1 MLLRPNSGFNPVK
14 LSIIIPVYNE
24 AMTIKEIVARVRS
37 VIIPLEKE
45 IIVIDDCSTDDS
57 RSIIETLGEDIKKL
71 FHSQNKG
78 KGAALRTGFKE
89 ATGDIVLIQDAD
101 LEYDPSEYLKLI
113 EPILSGQSQV
123 VYGSRFAGDGGL
135 VQVVRQH
142 KKLYSWHFLYYL
154 GNRFLSLVTALLYG
168 SSITD
173 METGYKVFKS
183 EVIKGLNLTADRF
196 EFEPEV
202 TAKILK
208 KGFKI
213 YEVPISYHGR
223 EYSEG
228 KKITWHDGLTAV
240 KVLFKYRFF

>member
-1 MLLRPNSGFNPVK
+1 MK

-24 AMTIKEIVARVRS
+24 AATLREILQKVESVAL
-37 VIIPLEKE
+37 PLDRE
-45 IIVIDDCSTDDS
+45 IIAVDDFSTDGS
-57 RSIIETLGEDIKKL
+57 REILKELEGRFKVIY
-71 FHSQNKG
+71 QPVNRG

-89 ATGDIVLIQDAD
+89 ATGDLIIVQDAD
-101 LEYDPSEYLKLI
+101 LEYNPAEYLKLI
-113 EPILSGQSQV
+113 APILSGRTTV

-135 VQVVRQH
+135 GRMVRQH
-142 KKLYSWHFLYYL
+142 KKLYSWHFFYYL

-173 METGYKVFKS
+173 METGYKVFKT
-183 EVIKGLNLTADRF
+183 EVIKSLVLTADRF

-202 TAKILK
+202 TAKILR
-208 KGFKI
+208 KGIKI

-228 KKITWHDGLTAV
+228 KKITWRDGLTAI
-240 KVLFKYRFF
+240 KVLFKYRFFD

>member
-1 MLLRPNSGFNPVK
+1 MK

-24 AMTIKEIVARVRS
+24 VKTLKEILQKVES
-37 VIIPLEKE
+37 VNLPLDRE
-45 IIVIDDCSTDDS
+45 IIAVDDFSTDGS
-57 RSIIETLGEDIKKL
+57 REVLKELEGRFRVIY
-71 FHSQNKG
+71 QPVNMG
-78 KGAALRTGFKE
+78 KGAALRAGIKE
-89 ATGDIVLIQDAD
+89 ATGDLIIIQDAD
-101 LEYDPSEYLKLI
+101 LEYDPEEYPKLV
-113 EPILSGQSQV
+113 EPILLGKAQV

-135 VQVVRQH
+135 VQVTRQH
-142 KKLYSWHFLYYL
+142 NKFYSWHFFYYL

-183 EVIKGLNLTADRF
+183 EVIKSLALTADRF
-196 EFEPEV
+196 DFEPEV

-208 KGFKI
+208 KGVKI

-228 KKITWHDGLTAV
+228 KKITWRDGLTAV
-240 KVLFKYRFF
+240 KVLFKYRFFG

>member
-1 MLLRPNSGFNPVK
+1 MK

-24 AMTIKEIVARVRS
+24 EKTLREIIARVES
-37 VIIPLEKE
+37 VKLPIDRE
-45 IIVIDDCSTDDS
+45 IIAVDDCSTDAS
-57 RSIIETLGEDIKKL
+57 RQILQSLGGRVKL
-71 FHSQNKG
+71 ICQPQNQG
-78 KGAALRTGFKE
+78 KGAALREGIKH
-89 ATGDIVLIQDAD
+89 ATGDILVIQDAD
-101 LEYDPSEYLKLI
+101 LEYDPNEYPKLI
-113 EPILSGQSQV
+113 EPIMNGQYQV

-142 KKLYSWHFLYYL
+142 EKLYSWHFFYYL

-173 METGYKVFKS
+173 METGYKVFKA
-183 EVIKGLNLTADRF
+183 EVIKGLDLVSNRF

-208 KGFKI
+208 KGIKI
-213 YEVPISYHGR
+213 FEVPISYHGR

-228 KKITWHDGLTAV
+228 KKITWRDGLTAI
-240 KVLFKYRFF
+240 KVLVRCRFRD